1 MSNTLIFYL
10 VLHILLGTG
19 GIIFLTA
26 YLLSVFKKEPEF
38 KFLKLESFLAFI
50 AFVGSWIFGGL
61 YYTSYYGKAVKP
73 VILKGQFAWVH
84 EILMETKEH
93 VFLFLPFLSLVIFIV
108 TFFASKDLFS
118 DDKVRKALAACGF
131 VAVSIALFI
140 LILGIF
146 ISGAVGKT

>member
-1 MSNTLIFYL
+1 MSPVLIVFF
-10 VLHILLGTG
+10 VLHIIFGTG
-19 GIIFLTA
+19 GIILITA
-26 YLLSVFKKEPEF
+26 YLLLISRKNIEIKW
-38 KFLKLESFLAFI
+38 LKVSSIFGLLAFLT
-50 AFVGSWIFGGL
+50 SWIFGGF

-73 VILKGQFAWVH
+73 LILKGQFAWVH

-118 DDKVRKALAACGF
+118 DDKVRKALTACGF
-131 VAVSIALFI
+131 VVVGIALFI
-140 LILGIF
+140 LVAGIF